1 MHTDPSKPAHNPEVQ
16 YEKSDATVRPLYQF
30 LFWISVITIL
40 TAVLAFVIL
49 RALESWRD
57 QASTRPSMAQ
67 PQSAQL
73 PPAPR
78 LQIREPLDLAKFRA
92 EEAAILNTYGVVD
105 AEKGIYRIP
114 IAEAMKLTLERGL
127 PVAGA
132 PASTAAP
139 AASPEPVKAARP

>member
-1 MHTDPSKPAHNPEVQ
+1 MHTDPSKPASNPEVQ

-40 TAVLAFVIL
+40 TAIFAFVVL

-57 QASTRPSMAQ
+57 QASTRPAMAQ
-67 PQSAQL
+67 PQDAQL

-92 EEAAILNTYGVVD
+92 EEAAIP
-105 AEKGIYRIP
+105 R
-114 IAEAMKLTLERGL
+114 R
-127 PVAGA
+127 
-132 PASTAAP
+132 ASTAFR
-139 AASPEPVKAARP
+139 SKRP

>member
-1 MHTDPSKPAHNPEVQ
+1 MHTDPSKQAGNPDVQ

-40 TAVLAFVIL
+40 TAIFAFVVL

-67 PQSAQL
+67 PQNAQV

-92 EEAAILNTYGVVD
+92 EEAAILNSYGVVD

-114 IAEAMKLTLERGL
+114 IAEAMKLTLARGL
-127 PVAGA
+127 PMAGA
-132 PASTAAP
+132 PAPTVAP
-139 AASPEPVKAARP
+139 ASSPEPAKAARP

>member
-1 MHTDPSKPAHNPEVQ
+1 MHTDPSKPASNPEVQ

-40 TAVLAFVIL
+40 TAIFAFVVL

-57 QASTRPSMAQ
+57 QASTRPAMAQ
-67 PQSAQL
+67 PQDAQL

-92 EEAAILNTYGVVD
+92 EEAAILNNYGVVD

-114 IAEAMKLTLERGL
+114 IEEAMRLTLERGI
-127 PVAGA
+127 PAPTGPA
-132 PASTAAP
+132 PAPIASSSPAP
-139 AASPEPVKAARP
+139 LKAARP

>member
-40 TAVLAFVIL
+40 TAIFAFVVL

-57 QASTRPSMAQ
+57 QSSTRPAMAQ
-67 PQSAQL
+67 PQGEQV

-92 EEAAILNTYGVVD
+92 EEAAILNNYGVVD

-114 IAEAMKLTLERGL
+114 IAEAMRLTLERGL
-127 PVAGA
+127 PATTGPA
-132 PASTAAP
+132 PVAAP
-139 AASPEPVKAARP
+139 SPAPLLAARP

>member
-1 MHTDPSKPAHNPEVQ
+1 MHTDPSKPAHNPDVQ

-40 TAVLAFVIL
+40 TAIFAFVVL

-57 QASTRPSMAQ
+57 QASARSSMAQ
-67 PQSAQL
+67 PQGEQV

-92 EEAAILNTYGVVD
+92 EEAAILNSYGVVD
-105 AEKGIYRIP
+105 ADKGIYRIP
-114 IAEAMKLTLERGL
+114 IAEAMRLTLERGL
-127 PVAGA
+127 PA
-132 PASTAAP
+132 PSGPATAP
-139 AASPEPVKAARP
+139 AASASPAPSTAARP